1 MINLKYVIMI
11 GDGMSDYPL
20 PELDN
25 HTPLEVAKKPN
36 MDMLAKKGRSGLTT
50 NAPDHLPIGSD
61 VANMSIFGYNPDEYY
76 TGRGPLEAASQGIET
91 VDGDVVFR
99 CNLITEEN
107 GEIVDFTSGHITTEE
122 ATELMDALNKYFKDK
137 YPDFKGF
144 WHHGISYRHLF
155 VYHDP
160 DTSKLEIPAPH
171 DIVDEKFD
179 KYLDWDT
186 SYGKAIKDIMFE
198 SKKVLE
204 NHPVNQKRI
213 SEGKKPANMIWLWGQ
228 GTKPDMPAFK
238 DVYGIDAAVIT
249 GVDLLKGLAIFSKLN
264 KIDVPGAT
272 GYFDTDYEAKAE
284 YASKALEDNDLVI
297 IHVEAPDEAGH
308 AAEID
313 EKIKAIERI
322 DKIILTK
329 ILDEIPKYG
338 DYKIV
343 VLPDHPTPVPIKTH
357 TRDLVPITVYSSKD
371 EDKADDVESY
381 SEANNA
387 KGSLGTDNVGC
398 DLIKN
403 LLDDIW

>member
-1 MINLKYVIMI
+1 MI

>member
-1 MINLKYVIMI
+1 MI

-25 HTPLEVAKKPN
+25 HTPLEVAEKPN

-61 VANMSIFGYNPDEYY
+61 VANMSIFGYDPDKYY

-99 CNLITEEN
+99 CNLVTEEN
-107 GEIVDFTSGHITTEE
+107 GEIIDFTSGHITTEE

-137 YPDFKGF
+137 YSDFKGF

-155 VYHDP
+155 VYHDS
-160 DTSKLEIPAPH
+160 DTSKLNIPAPH
-171 DIVDEKFD
+171 DIVNEKFD
-179 KYLDWDT
+179 KYLNWDT
-186 SYGKAIKDIMFE
+186 SYGETIKNIMFE

-204 NHPVNQKRI
+204 NHPVNQKRVN
-213 SEGKKPANMIWLWGQ
+213 EGKKPANMIWLWGQ

-238 DVYGIDAAVIT
+238 DVYGIDGAVIT
-249 GVDLLKGLAIFSKLN
+249 GVDLLKGLALFSKLN

-284 YASKALEDNDLVI
+284 YACNALKDNDLVI

-322 DKIILTK
+322 DKVILGK
-329 ILDEIPKYG
+329 VLEEIPKYG

-387 KGSLGTDNVGC
+387 EGSLGTDNIGFN
-398 DLIKN
+398 LIKN
-403 LLDDIW
+403 LLDDVW

>member
-11 GDGMSDYPL
+11 GDGMSDYSL

>member
-1 MINLKYVIMI
+1 MKYVIMI

-50 NAPDHLPIGSD
+50 NSPDHLPIGSD

>member
-1 MINLKYVIMI
+1 MKYVIMI

>member
-1 MINLKYVIMI
+1 
-11 GDGMSDYPL
+11 MSDYPL